1 MAAPCLQRA
10 GGGTAGRRKTL
21 MRMALAVLTIAAT
34 IAGGPAS
41 AQTAGQRTVSVE
53 KGKTL
58 RLAVITALK
67 RDCSL
72 GEIGGV
78 RIINA
83 PKNGQVAV
91 RSGKLKTPASF
102 RCPNVETPVQGLFYQ
117 SKPNFSGSDEVSYE
131 TRNAEGGTETFTVKI
146 TVTDKAGGAGAGK
159 KDGLL
164 EL

>member
-1 MAAPCLQRA
+1 LERA
-10 GGGTAGRRKTL
+10 GLDASGWRMIPMRK
-21 MRMALAVLTIAAT
+21 ALAVLTMAA
-34 IAGGPAS
+34 AFAAGPAL
-41 AQTAGQRTVSVE
+41 AQTATSRNVSVE

-67 RDCSL
+67 KDCTV

-78 RIINA
+78 RIIGA

-91 RSGKLKTPASF
+91 RSGKVKTPASF

-117 SKPNFSGSDEVSYE
+117 SKPNFSGADEVTYE
-131 TRNAEGGTETFTVKI
+131 TRNAEGGTEMYSVKI
-146 TVTDKAGGAGAGK
+146 TVTDKPGGAGSK

>member
-1 MAAPCLQRA
+1 MRLAL
-10 GGGTAGRRKTL
+10 GILTLTA
-21 MRMALAVLTIAAT
+21 ALAA
-34 IAGGPAS
+34 GPAL
-41 AQTAGQRTVSVE
+41 AQTGVHRSATVE
-53 KGKTL
+53 KGKTI

-67 RDCSL
+67 KDCSV

-78 RIINA
+78 RIVNA

-91 RSGKLKTPASF
+91 RSGKAKTPANF

-117 SKPNFSGSDEVSYE
+117 SKPNFSGTDEVAYE
-131 TRNAEGGTETFTVKI
+131 TRTADGQTENYTVKI
-146 TVTDKAGGAGAGK
+146 TVTDKPGGTGK